1 MRPGG
6 IAAVAVACAVLGAAG
21 VLALG
26 KATGLLTGDRTETI
40 FVPSDAPESGPDGAI
55 RLEPAATPLAGNGF
69 QPARIYQARSPGVLT
84 VESFFDSADRHAAQ
98 GSGFVVS
105 ENGHVLTSAHVI
117 TNAERSDD
125 LRGADRVYVG
135 FKDGD
140 RLPARIV
147 GWDAYDDV
155 GVLQVDPGAHSLA
168 PVPLGDSSRVAVG
181 EPVAAMGSPFGNQDS
196 LAVGVVSA
204 IGRSIEALTSR
215 YLVTDAIQTDAPITH
230 GNSGGPLFDA
240 RGRVIGI
247 SAQIR
252 TQSGQAEGVGFAIPI
267 NAAKRSMRQLVANGR
282 VLYAY
287 VGVSTEDLTPSLARH
302 LDYSARRGAIIASV
316 EDESPAAKAGLRP
329 ATGEGTF
336 NGRSYP
342 RGGDVIVALD
352 GRAVDGADDI
362 VRAVAERLPG
372 QVARL
377 TILRGGRER
386 VVRVTLG
393 VRPERPEGGR

>member
-6 IAAVAVACAVLGAAG
+6 LALVSVVCAVLGAAS
-21 VLALG
+21 VLVLG
-26 KATGLLTGDRTETI
+26 KAAGLVDDDRTQTV
-40 FVPSDAPESGPDGAI
+40 FVTQDASEPGANGAV
-55 RLEPAATPLAGNGF
+55 RQEPTVLPLTGNGF
-69 QPARIYQARSPGVLT
+69 EPARIYQARSSGVLT
-84 VESFFDSADRHAAQ
+84 VESSFESAERHAQ

-105 ENGHVLTSAHVI
+105 EKGYVLTSAHVI
-117 TNAERSDD
+117 TNAVESGRP
-125 LRGADRVYVG
+125 RGADRVYVG

-140 RLPARIV
+140 RVPARIV
-147 GWDAYDDV
+147 GWDVYDDV
-155 GVLQVDPGAHSLA
+155 GVLRVDPDAHDLS
-168 PVPLGDSSRVAVG
+168 PVPLGDSSRVVVG

-204 IGRSIEALTSR
+204 TGRSIEALTSR

-252 TQSGQAEGVGFAIPI
+252 SQSGQAEGVGFAIPI
-267 NAAKRSMRQLVANGR
+267 NAAKRSMRQLVASGR

-302 LDYSARRGAIIASV
+302 LGYSVRQGAMIGRV
-316 EDESPAAKAGLRP
+316 EDGSPAANAGLR
-329 ATGEGTF
+329 AGSGEATF
-336 NGRSYP
+336 NGRSFP

-352 GRAVDGADDI
+352 DQPVDGADDV
-362 VRAVAERLPG
+362 VRGIAERLPG
-372 QVARL
+372 QVARF
-377 TILRGGRER
+377 TILRGGKRR

-393 VRPERPEGGR
+393 VRPDQPDGR

>member
-6 IAAVAVACAVLGAAG
+6 LAAVAVVCAVLGAAS

-26 KATGLLTGDRTETI
+26 EATGILDGDGTETV
-40 FVPSDAPESGPDGAI
+40 FVAQDAEPGADGAVSQ
-55 RLEPAATPLAGNGF
+55 EPAARPLSGNGF
-69 QPARIYQARSPGVLT
+69 EPARIYQARSSGVLT
-84 VESFFDSADRHAAQ
+84 VESFFESGDRHAAQ

-105 ENGHVLTSAHVI
+105 EKGYVLTSAHVI
-117 TNAERSDD
+117 TNAVDTGTP
-125 LRGADRVYVG
+125 RGADRVYVG

-140 RLPARIV
+140 RVPARIV
-147 GWDAYDDV
+147 GWDVYDDV
-155 GVLQVDPGAHSLA
+155 GVLRVDPAAHGLS
-168 PVPLGDSSRVAVG
+168 PVPLGDSSRVVVG
-181 EPVAAMGSPFGNQDS
+181 EPVAAMGSPFGNEDS

-204 IGRSIEALTSR
+204 TGRSIEALTSR

-252 TQSGQAEGVGFAIPI
+252 SRSGQAEGVGFAIPI
-267 NAAKRSMRQLVANGR
+267 NAAKRSMRQLVANGQ

-302 LDYSARRGAIIASV
+302 LGYSARRGAMIGRV
-316 EDESPAAKAGLRP
+316 EEGSPAARAGLR
-329 ATGEGTF
+329 AGSGEGTF
-336 NGRSYP
+336 NGRAYP

-352 GRAVDGADDI
+352 GEPVDAADDI

-377 TILRGGRER
+377 TILRDGKRR
-386 VVRVTLG
+386 VVRVKLG
-393 VRPERPEGGR
+393 VRPDQPDDG